1 MRKTKP
7 AVVWL
12 PSDGGNSIGSANVIP
27 KVVIVSVDGPAG
39 NTASGGIPLVPDE
52 PSTLAAD
59 RSLSDYEGSAYRLRR
74 IVGKIWVGVEQDPE
88 PPGGTPDV
96 VLCTAGFIILRVD
109 DNGNPLQGAAT
120 PIYNP
125 QIINSERDPW
135 IWRRSWMLRNKL
147 VAPGGIGNQAE
158 YPITNAD
165 YGSVMDGPHVD
176 AKTARSVKDEERLF
190 VIVATMAV
198 NGSQGSTV
206 NTRWFMDLR
215 VLATMYKSSGNRR
228 NASR

>member
-12 PSDGGNSIGSANVIP
+12 PSDGGNSIGAANVIP
-27 KVVIVSVDGPAG
+27 KVVVVTVDGPSG

-74 IVGKIWVGVEQDPE
+74 VVGKIWVGVEQDLE
-88 PPGGTPDV
+88 PPVGSPDV
-96 VLCTAGFIILRVD
+96 ALATAGLIILRVD

-125 QIINSERDPW
+125 HIINSERDPW
-135 IWRRSWMLRNKL
+135 IWRRSWMLSNL
-147 VAPGGIGNQAE
+147 LTPPGGISPQAR
-158 YPITNAD
+158 YPATNAG

-190 VIVATMAV
+190 LIVALMAV
-198 NGSQGSTV
+198 NGAEQATLNS
-206 NTRWFMDLR
+206 RWFIDLR